1 MERTR
6 KAAHRAKTE
15 APAQGKNEQTG
26 RLGSRDCVTGGGD
39 ETRRG
44 AAAYQQC
51 RCHGT
56 GQQRQQLCAERRAS
70 CEAHG
75 REREDGRER
84 RACTAER
91 CLQHRQ
97 HQTPG
102 VEGTRGD
109 RDGEAG
115 TKHSVALLDLSPD
128 QWLSLADLQAVSTE
142 SIGGVT
148 VKDMMTV
155 LRGSNKTV
163 SKTVVDKVNIWKET
177 GRISLV
183 KEASMPAPVLVIQA
197 TMQRVESEDDHTRV
211 LVPYIPPDTDIAL
224 TTLEDLYDKVKDTPA
239 WLKRSL
245 RNDLMLMAHE
255 LNFHAV
261 PRNMV
266 KQLRQLVMWPS
277 LIADCRNHVG
287 ACRKCLQALK
297 LLRSVGVSLQELGR
311 FRKAFMDVWHFPQ
324 SVKKRTGH
332 MGCLTMCDAAGGL
345 TRYIAIKTESAE
357 ACAMVIITH
366 WIAVFGLMEELW
378 SDNASAFAGEVM
390 ELICNMLGVKKKFAA
405 VGDSRKV
412 GMAETRH
419 NSVKTVVMQAVSDAE
434 IRTAED
440 LYLIM
445 AFAEM
450 KVNQLTPSSAESVF
464 ELYFAQPP
472 ITVFD
477 TIQTQGPLPAFKL
490 KHKPADKVLIQGVHK
505 SIRELLKLKNTA
517 SMDDHALTK
526 EHRSRATVMHR
537 DIVENSKAV
546 TRCDLR
552 SGDKVSLAGKE
563 VVLDS
568 TSGSSPERPITAT
581 VVPATGVKKQ
591 VKFESLKPVG
601 TLRVQRTLPRLHKV
615 DVDQFVI
622 YEEEDRSFAG
632 KVTSSAEDKFVVHD
646 WGPHEKQ
653 RDKFLPLWLMEG
665 SAEAQRGPLEQPTGA
680 RPHLTA
686 VPQTHLILVGELDEK
701 TNRLTQLTRDA
712 LSARG
717 IDL

>member
-1 MERTR
+1 
-6 KAAHRAKTE
+6 
-15 APAQGKNEQTG
+15 
-26 RLGSRDCVTGGGD
+26 
-39 ETRRG
+39 
-44 AAAYQQC
+44 
-51 RCHGT
+51 
-56 GQQRQQLCAERRAS
+56 
-70 CEAHG
+70 
-75 REREDGRER
+75 
-84 RACTAER
+84 
-91 CLQHRQ
+91 
-97 HQTPG
+97 
-102 VEGTRGD
+102 
-109 RDGEAG
+109 
-115 TKHSVALLDLSPD
+115 
-128 QWLSLADLQAVSTE
+128 
-142 SIGGVT
+142 
-148 VKDMMTV
+148 
-155 LRGSNKTV
+155 
-163 SKTVVDKVNIWKET
+163 
-177 GRISLV
+177 
-183 KEASMPAPVLVIQA
+183 
-197 TMQRVESEDDHTRV
+197 
-211 LVPYIPPDTDIAL
+211 
-224 TTLEDLYDKVKDTPA
+224 
-239 WLKRSL
+239 
-245 RNDLMLMAHE
+245 
-255 LNFHAV
+255 
-261 PRNMV
+261 
-266 KQLRQLVMWPS
+266 
-277 LIADCRNHVG
+277 
-287 ACRKCLQALK
+287 
-297 LLRSVGVSLQELGR
+297 
-311 FRKAFMDVWHFPQ
+311 MDVWHFPQ
-324 SVKKRTGH
+324 SVKKRTGY

-517 SMDDHALTK
+517 SMDDHALSK

>member
-1 MERTR
+1 
-6 KAAHRAKTE
+6 
-15 APAQGKNEQTG
+15 
-26 RLGSRDCVTGGGD
+26 
-39 ETRRG
+39 
-44 AAAYQQC
+44 
-51 RCHGT
+51 
-56 GQQRQQLCAERRAS
+56 
-70 CEAHG
+70 
-75 REREDGRER
+75 
-84 RACTAER
+84 
-91 CLQHRQ
+91 
-97 HQTPG
+97 
-102 VEGTRGD
+102 
-109 RDGEAG
+109 
-115 TKHSVALLDLSPD
+115 
-128 QWLSLADLQAVSTE
+128 
-142 SIGGVT
+142 
-148 VKDMMTV
+148 
-155 LRGSNKTV
+155 
-163 SKTVVDKVNIWKET
+163 
-177 GRISLV
+177 
-183 KEASMPAPVLVIQA
+183 MPAPVLVVQA

-277 LIADCRNHVG
+277 LIADCKNHVG

-311 FRKAFMDVWHFPQ
+311 FRKTFMDVWHFPQ

-419 NSVKTVVMQAVSDAE
+419 NSVKTVVV
-434 IRTAED
+434 R
-440 LYLIM
+440 
-445 AFAEM
+445 
-450 KVNQLTPSSAESVF
+450 
-464 ELYFAQPP
+464 
-472 ITVFD
+472 
-477 TIQTQGPLPAFKL
+477 
-490 KHKPADKVLIQGVHK
+490 
-505 SIRELLKLKNTA
+505 
-517 SMDDHALTK
+517 
-526 EHRSRATVMHR
+526 
-537 DIVENSKAV
+537 
-546 TRCDLR
+546 
-552 SGDKVSLAGKE
+552 
-563 VVLDS
+563 
-568 TSGSSPERPITAT
+568 
-581 VVPATGVKKQ
+581 
-591 VKFESLKPVG
+591 PVG